1 MLAEQQPDLKISVKQ
16 TFNIDSDLEVPAF
29 SEKNDYV
36 PEIDNNYILT
46 KKPLSLFLPDLQT
59 TKG

>member
-36 PEIDNNYILT
+36 QKSIIIIFLI
-46 KKPLSLFLPDLQT
+46 KKLLLLFLQVLQII
-59 TKG
+59 KE